1 MPDARSPQNQPIQLR
16 GVRVHNLKNVDV
28 DIPRSAL
35 VAVCGVSGSGKTSLA
50 LDTLYAEGQRRYIES
65 FSAYTRQFL
74 ERLDKPDFDSITN
87 LPPALAV
94 TRRGASRSNRSTIG
108 TASETLDYLR
118 LLYSK
123 IADLVCYACHR
134 PVERHDPASS
144 ARLVDAL
151 PASLRLMIAFRTHW
165 EDVAERATIL
175 ADLQAS
181 GFVRL
186 ASGGRMLHLAQ
197 HSREELAEALPS
209 AGEIWV
215 IVDRVRG
222 GQAVGRTTESLEN
235 AFQHGSGQI
244 ALFVEANSTSPE
256 SAAAL
261 EAIGGRPEVET
272 IDGALW
278 HVIPLSS
285 DLRCLHCGIDYP
297 NPEPRLF
304 SFNSPLGACSLC
316 EGFGDTVDLDMNLV
330 VPNPSL
336 TLREGAIAPWNIP
349 SARAALNDLLR
360 SADRMG
366 VRLDIPYSR
375 LTEAERTK
383 VIEGHDASG
392 FPGLKGFFA
401 ALERKKYKM
410 HVRVF
415 LARWRS
421 YSRCGLCQGKR
432 LNPQALAFR
441 VGGLNL
447 AEICSLEIDAALE
460 FFQQLAT
467 SGLDQRQLAVGGEL
481 LEQVQMRL
489 GYLRK
494 VGLGYLTLDRTL
506 RTLSGGEAQ
515 RTALTAALGSS
526 LVNMLYVLDEPSVG
540 LHPHDVAQLSSA
552 IEGLARRGNT
562 VVMVEHEEALLEKA
576 DWLIEVGPQAGDGG
590 GRITFAGTL
599 PEMLASSRSLTG
611 EYLSGRRLVPM
622 PRERRATT
630 RGWLK
635 LVGCT
640 GHNLQNVTVDFPLGV
655 LCCVT
660 GISGSGKSTLVQDT
674 LHGALLSRL
683 DKPRAATLPFED
695 IIGDG
700 QIDDC
705 VMVDQSP
712 ISRSPRSNPVTTIK
726 AFDEIRQVFA
736 QTVDARTHN
745 YTAGHF
751 SFNSD
756 LGRCQTCQGDGVL
769 EIDMQFLADVYMSCP
784 SCQGKRYRQE
794 ILAVKYRDRN
804 IADVLAMTVREA
816 MHFFRG
822 AGKVQQKLKVLAD
835 VGLDYLQLG
844 QPATTLSAGEAQRLK
859 LASHLVAA
867 SPRRT
872 LFILDEPTT
881 GLHTADIVQLLD
893 AFDALL
899 AGGHSLIV
907 VEHNIHLMAV
917 ADYIIDLG
925 PGAAQR
931 GGRVV
936 AHGTPEQIAQSTE
949 SLTAPFLR
957 DELERIRRLTQ
968 SVT

>member
-272 IDGALW
+272 IDGTLW

-447 AEICSLEIDAALE
+447 AEICSLEIDATLE